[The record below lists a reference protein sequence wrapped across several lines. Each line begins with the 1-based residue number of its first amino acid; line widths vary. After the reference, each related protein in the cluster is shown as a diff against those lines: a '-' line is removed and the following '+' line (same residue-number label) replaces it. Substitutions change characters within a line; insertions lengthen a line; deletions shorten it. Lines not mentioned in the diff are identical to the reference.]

1 MKKAYSLDYE
11 NVKTDRERLA
21 AVIDI
26 LDKLEKDPGPN
37 DLEQLGTYILCGKDE
52 NGLNAV

>member
-11 NVKTDRERLA
+11 NIKTDKDRLA

-26 LDKLEKDPGPN
+26 LDTLDKTPSPT
-37 DLEQLGTYILCGKDE
+37 DLEQMGTYILCGKDE

>member
-1 MKKAYSLDYE
+1 MYNYIDYE
-11 NVKTDRERLA
+11 NIKTDKDRLA

-26 LDKLEKDPGPN
+26 LDTLDKTPSPT
-37 DLEQLGTYILCGKDE
+37 DLEQMGTYILCGKDE